1 MAADGSDH
9 DERTA
14 NFALREAE
22 AYHRQVLDA
31 LPDAIF
37 IYVDDRLVYVND
49 AAVRVLGATAK
60 DELVGR
66 PALTFVAPAYV
77 AEQRERRRKVL
88 AERCT
93 VPLVEQQRRRLD
105 GRIIWVETQASF
117 TIWEGRPAVLAL
129 VRDITA
135 RKEAEA
141 QHRHVLDMLPDAVLV
156 HVDGKV
162 VFVNEAAVTMI
173 GARSK
178 DDLIGQRSM
187 SSVPP
192 EYAATQAERYRR
204 VLAERCTLP
213 VVEQPRKRRDGKT
226 IWVESKATF
235 TLWDGKPAFL
245 GVMRDVT
252 ARREAEAALHEA
264 QTRFQAITE
273 NIPGAV
279 YERVLLPDGRVEYPF
294 MSAGVKEFSGID
306 AETVMAAP
314 RRLLDRIEPESAE
327 AGRAKIAESAATMV
341 PFDIEFSLAGPD
353 DSMRLIRS
361 QGRPRRRADGA
372 IVWDGLM
379 MDITRLRETEARA
392 RQLHGWLLGA
402 IESMPNGFMLWDADD
417 RLVMWNQRIKQTL
430 PGADRLVAGTP
441 FEHVLR
447 VPYATCVRDH
457 GKEAA
462 DVWLADRRRLH
473 REANGS
479 FQFAGIDDQW
489 LSLTERRTSDGFTVT
504 IVSDI
509 TERKRNED
517 RRRESETRYRTLIDL
532 SPDAIYVHREGRIV
546 LCNEAAIRM
555 FGAANADVLIG
566 RNTLDLIDPDF
577 HELVRERQAHVA
589 AAGTKTVYM
598 RQRRLRLDG
607 TPFWAE
613 VTAAIVDWEGARG
626 GIVIVRDISS
636 QMRAEELLRRS
647 KESAELANRA
657 KTEFLANISH
667 ELRTP
672 LNAIIGFSDVMQ
684 RELFG
689 PLGSE
694 QYRAYTRD
702 IYQSGTHLHEVI
714 NDILDLSKIEAGK
727 LELREEMVDVVAT
740 VRRCIRLLRP
750 RADRGEISLEARLRE
765 PLPQLHADHR
775 KVKQILINLLSNA
788 VKFTPPGGTVAV
800 EGRCD
805 DSGALMLAVVDTGI
819 GMSEA
824 DIPIALQPFGQ
835 LDSALDRKYEGT
847 GLGLPLT
854 KSLVELHGGTLAID
868 SVVGKGTRVTVR
880 FPRDRTLV
888 RTAAE

>member
-1 MAADGSDH
+1 MSADRSDQGAVAAND
-9 DERTA
+9 
-14 NFALREAE
+14 ALREAE
-22 AYHRQVLDA
+22 AHHRQVLDT
-31 LPDAIF
+31 LPDAVF
-37 IYVDDRLVYVND
+37 IYVDDRLVFVNE
-49 AAVRVLGATAK
+49 AAVQVLGATGK
-60 DELVGR
+60 DDLVGR
-66 PALTFVAPAYV
+66 PALTFVTPEFVTA
-77 AEQRERRRKVL
+77 QRERRRKVL

-93 VPLVEQQRRRLD
+93 MPLDEQKRRRLD
-105 GRIIWVETQASF
+105 GRIIWVETKTTF
-117 TIWEGRPAVLAL
+117 TLWEGKPAVLAL

-141 QHRHVLDMLPDAVLV
+141 QHRHVLDMLPDAVFI

-162 VFVNEAAVTMI
+162 VFVNEAAVAMVA
-173 GARSK
+173 ARTK
-178 DDLIGQRSM
+178 DDLIGRRSM
-187 SSVPP
+187 STVPP
-192 EYAATQAERYRR
+192 EYADIQQQRYRQ
-204 VLAERCTLP
+204 VLESRSTLP
-213 VVEQPRKRRDGKT
+213 VVEQQRRRLDGKM

-252 ARREAEAALHEA
+252 ARKEAEAALHEA
-264 QTRFQAITE
+264 RTRFQAITE

-279 YERVLLPDGRVEYPF
+279 FERVLLPDGRLEYPF
-294 MSAGVKEFSGID
+294 ISAGVKEFSGID
-306 AETVMAAP
+306 AETVMANP
-314 RRLLDRIEPESAE
+314 RALLGRIEPESAE
-327 AGRAKIAESAATMV
+327 SGRAKIAASAATLT
-341 PFDIEFSLAGPD
+341 PYDIEFALAGPD
-353 DSMRLIRS
+353 DETRVIRT
-361 QGRPRRRADGA
+361 QGRPRRRGDGA

-379 MDITRLRETEARA
+379 MDITSLRETEARA
-392 RQLHGWLLGA
+392 RRLHAWLLGA
-402 IESMPNGFMLWDADD
+402 IESMPNGFLLWDADD
-417 RLVMWNQRIKQTL
+417 RLVLWNQRIKNTL
-430 PGADRLVAGTP
+430 PAADLLVAGAP
-441 FEHVLR
+441 FESVLR
-447 VPYATCVRDH
+447 VPYEVCVRDH
-457 GKEAA
+457 GEAA
-462 DVWLADRRRLH
+462 ANAWLAERHRLH

-479 FQFAGIDDQW
+479 FQFQGINDQW
-489 LSLTERRTSDGFTVT
+489 LVLTERRTPDGFTVT

-509 TERKRNED
+509 TERKRGED
-517 RRRESETRYRTLIDL
+517 RARESEIRYRTLIDL
-532 SPDAIYVHREGRIV
+532 SPDAIYVHKEGRIV

-555 FGAANADVLIG
+555 FGAADADGLIG
-566 RNTLDLIDPDF
+566 RHTLDLIDPDF
-577 HELVRERQAHVA
+577 HDLVRERQAHVA

-607 TPFWAE
+607 TAFWAE
-613 VTAAIVDWEGARG
+613 VTAAIVDWDGGRG

-647 KESAELANRA
+647 KEAAELANRA

-689 PLGSE
+689 ALGSE
-694 QYRAYTRD
+694 QYRAYARD

-727 LELREEMVDVVAT
+727 LELREEMVDVAAT

-750 RADRGEISLEARLRE
+750 RADSGEITLEARLAD
-765 PLPQLHADHR
+765 PLPALHADHR

-788 VKFTPPGGTVAV
+788 VKFTERGGTVAV
-800 EGRCD
+800 EARTD
-805 DSGALMLAVVDTGI
+805 DDGGLVLAVVDTGI
-819 GMSEA
+819 GMAAE
-824 DIPIALQPFGQ
+824 DIPVALQPFGQ

-854 KSLVELHGGTLAID
+854 KSLVELHGGTLAIE